1 MHSHDA
7 PPPRLTHL
15 DDEGRVRMVDVG
27 GKAVTRRTAVA
38 EGSIAMSRQA
48 WEAMRDGAVPKG
60 DVAAVVRIAAITGT
74 KRTADLVPLCHPIA
88 IDAVRV
94 EVEQQ
99 EGPPPVVR
107 VEVEVSTSGRTGVEM
122 EALCGVSAG
131 LLAVY
136 DMCKGLDRAM
146 EIGNVRLVAK
156 HGGRSGTWQRADAES
171 SPGRMDI
178 EAGDR

>member
-1 MHSHDA
+1 MDPRDA

-15 DDEGRVRMVDVG
+15 DGEGRVRMVDVG
-27 GKAVTRRTAVA
+27 TKAVTRRRAVA
-38 EGSIAMSRQA
+38 EGTIVMSREA
-48 WEAMRDGAVPKG
+48 WEAIRDGSVPKG
-60 DVAAVVRIAAITGT
+60 DVAAVARIAAITGT
-74 KRTADLVPLCHPIA
+74 KRTADLVPLCHSLA

-94 EVEQQ
+94 EIEQR
-99 EGPPPVVR
+99 EGPPSLVR
-107 VEVEVSTSGRTGVEM
+107 LEVEVTTSGRTGVEM

-156 HGGRSGTWQRADAES
+156 HGGRSGTWHRGDQES
-171 SPGRMDI
+171 SLERLDI
-178 EAGDR
+178 EAGET